1 MPRATGT
8 GERSVGT
15 GRFWRVLRKK
25 KNWGQCLSTSP
36 RPAGAGHNDVR
47 GVDSPPRAIKCR
59 RMPLRSL
66 SFSLI
71 SRFSPEIKYT
81 TQSLYSPHK
90 YSENGPACPP
100 KWSLATVLDITT
112 PRLMSGHQCLRFGGL
127 SHNTEDLI
135 QQSLG
140 LFGTLCFCHADNAS
154 KSMVP
159 LLPAVWKCLDV
170 N

>member
-8 GERSVGT
+8 GEQSVGT

-66 SFSLI
+66 SSHLPLFAGNKVHHTVSLLPSQIFRKWTRLSAKMVTGHGNNYWI
-71 SRFSPEIKYT
+71 S
-81 TQSLYSPHK
+81 
-90 YSENGPACPP
+90 
-100 KWSLATVLDITT
+100 
-112 PRLMSGHQCLRFGGL
+112 
-127 SHNTEDLI
+127 
-135 QQSLG
+135 
-140 LFGTLCFCHADNAS
+140 
-154 KSMVP
+154 P
-159 LLPAVWKCLDV
+159 LLVLCQDISA
-170 N
+170 